1 MNLFYFL
8 SFVIPTECSCSVAKF
23 EDAYTMRPP
32 GGSTQGP
39 SDGDGDGDGEEEI
52 GLTQKFCGEKN
63 VQTLYRIQF
72 CFISSLEGKI
82 PPLKRRDPFSTSRT
96 RLGSKFRRPP
106 TEQQQQQQ
114 GEHEIQKIR
123 KVHLNKIAFCLW
135 EMV

>member
-1 MNLFYFL
+1 M
-8 SFVIPTECSCSVAKF
+8 IPTECSCSVAKF

-39 SDGDGDGDGEEEI
+39 RDGDGDGDGDGEI
-52 GLTQKFCGEKN
+52 GLTQTFCGGG
-63 VQTLYRIQF
+63 TCPDCIQS
-72 CFISSLEGKI
+72 CFIASLEGKI

-96 RLGSKFRRPP
+96 RLGSKFRRPT
-106 TEQQQQQQ
+106 TEQQQQQ